1 MAVDCSTVKTGDDIC
16 PKQRY
21 ATASEGAF
29 RVVIACEDDLVESRA
44 HELVARLRRRH
55 GDSMEL
61 VQGVWRF
68 ESLTSSEA
76 TCQFAA
82 METRRADMVILAM
95 DGGKLLPEAVQRL
108 LDGSLDRAMD
118 EAFRARALVVLFEH
132 PADRPEATSLRDY
145 LRDLASRSGMD
156 FFLHSSKP
164 LEGSDTGRQAG
175 EWMAFQRDGGGGA
188 FDPHSPLASH
198 WGINE

>member
-1 MAVDCSTVKTGDDIC
+1 VNSGDEIH

-29 RVVIACEDDLVESRA
+29 RVVIVCEDDRAESRA
-44 HELVARLRRRH
+44 HQLVARLKHRH

-68 ESLTSSEA
+68 ESLAASEVI
-76 TCQFAA
+76 CRFAA

-95 DGGKLLPEAVQRL
+95 DGSKLLPEAVQRL
-108 LDGSLDRAMD
+108 MVGSLERAID

-132 PADRPEATSLRDY
+132 PAERPEAASLRDY
-145 LRDLASRSGMD
+145 LRDLASRGGMD
-156 FFLHSSKP
+156 FFLHSSRH
-164 LEGSDTGRQAG
+164 LAGSAAGLPAG
-175 EWMAFQRDGGGGA
+175 EWMAFQRHGGGGA
-188 FDPHSPLASH
+188 FDPHSPLASR